1 MDPVE
6 KLPDTSLR
14 TKVLAVLVDAF
25 CVFLILEISMVLSFK
40 IAVIL
45 PAVWVKSIS
54 VLSVDDI
61 AIFASA
67 CASADEKY

>member
-1 MDPVE
+1 MVIAPVE
-6 KLPDTSLR
+6 KLPSTSLR

-45 PAVWVKSIS
+45 PAV
-54 VLSVDDI
+54 
-61 AIFASA
+61 
-67 CASADEKY
+67 